1 MFSQYMQQNKEI
13 KAIEIGKTDRNIKQ
27 ENSFMNFEQDL
38 ADRLKRIDEGSEEE
52 KLELWA
58 DYEKQF
64 GL

>member
-13 KAIEIGKTDRNIKQ
+13 KAIENGKADRNIKQ